1 MIKLLN
7 HNDIQAV
14 NRQHQ
19 VINDIQ
25 AVDDKDDTDSRSYW
39 CDGFR
44 VTQEM
49 YNFTQALRETDSKI
63 RFAATSEAYQ
73 YGASNYM
80 LMYRE
85 GASYSYGTIM
95 TGTCWGKRTANDM
108 QYVVQH
114 DSIHNDKYTSKPYYN
129 RLYSNNLK
137 TAVKNVRKYCIPPT
151 PVQIA
156 YATKDMFTTE
166 FDKVVASD
174 NRYISDV
181 LFDAKTS
188 HSAII
193 TEIKNLQN
201 QGAVFVTEAFNK
213 ILNDIDKL
221 YALNIKLNTNAA
233 IPVYHA
239 EVQTI
244 GDNQFIHLVE
254 ALMGPR
260 GDIDTSKN
268 QMTTLHSNDVPEDI
282 MGRLAVLTTFNVGQ
296 HVPDVGMRVAEN
308 LFWMYRDTL

>member
-1 MIKLLN
+1 MITLLN
-7 HNDIQAV
+7 HNDIQAIK
-14 NRQHQ
+14 RHH
-19 VINDIQ
+19 Q
-25 AVDDKDDTDSRSYW
+25 AVDDTDSWLYW

-63 RFAATSEAYQ
+63 RFAV
-73 YGASNYM
+73 ASDERGVANDM
-80 LMYRE
+80 WMYRE
-85 GASYSYGTIM
+85 GASYAYGKIM
-95 TGTCWGKRTANDM
+95 TGMWWGKKTANDM

-114 DSIHNDKYTSKPYYN
+114 DSIDNDKYRTKPYYN

-166 FDKVVASD
+166 FYKVVASD
-174 NRYISDV
+174 NKYMNSVLYDAQRSNSD
-181 LFDAKTS
+181 
-188 HSAII
+188 II

-254 ALMGPR
+254 ALMRPQFGN
-260 GDIDTSKN
+260 IDTPKD